1 MKNAEDIVR
10 EKGNDVFSIS
20 AHATIEDALKI
31 MVAKKIGAI
40 LVEENGEIVGIWTER
55 DLLRNSILDDF
66 DPKTARIG
74 DYMTKNLVTADASES
89 IYRMMDK
96 FLGLR
101 VRHLPIKK
109 DGKVIGLLS
118 AGDVIKAALIEKT
131 REFDELNEMVS
142 WEYYENWRWSKK

>member
-1 MKNAEDIVR
+1 MKSAEDIVK
-10 EKGNDVFSIS
+10 EKGSDVFAIS
-20 AHATIEDALKI
+20 ANATIQDALKM

-40 LVEENGEIVGIWTER
+40 LVEQDDAIVGIWTER
-55 DLLRNSILDDF
+55 DLLRNSIVDDF

-74 DYMTKNLVTADASES
+74 DYMTKKVVTADASEN

-101 VRHLPIKK
+101 LRHLPIEKE
-109 DGKVIGLLS
+109 GKVIGILS
-118 AGDVIKAALIEKT
+118 AGDVIKAALLEKT
-131 REFDELNEMVS
+131 REFDELNAMVS

>member
-1 MKNAEDIVR
+1 MKTAHDIVR
-10 EKGNDVFSIS
+10 EKGSDVFTIP
-20 AHATIEDALKI
+20 AQATIQDAIKL
-31 MVAKKIGAI
+31 MVAKKIGAV
-40 LVEENGEIVGIWTER
+40 LVEQDGEIVGIWTER

-66 DPKTARIG
+66 HPKTSPIS
-74 DYMTKNLVTADASES
+74 DVMTKKLVTADASEN

-101 VRHLPIKK
+101 LRHLPVEKE
-109 DGKVIGLLS
+109 GKIIGILS
-118 AGDVIKAALIEKT
+118 AGDVIKAALLEKT